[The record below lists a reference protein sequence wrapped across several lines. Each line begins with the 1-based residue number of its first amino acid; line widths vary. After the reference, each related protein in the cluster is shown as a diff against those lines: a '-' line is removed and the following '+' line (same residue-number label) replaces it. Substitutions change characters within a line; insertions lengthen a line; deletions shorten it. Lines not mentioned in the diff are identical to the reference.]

1 MNKSPLGGGPLTGK
15 SIRERLRAMEETRD
29 ERCFRNY
36 EKYLKKWSNYEEMVE
51 EHFRNKDVLKYGS
64 ERQAQIVKAK
74 KTS

>member
-1 MNKSPLGGGPLTGK
+1 
-15 SIRERLRAMEETRD
+15 MEETRD